1 LSERGPRG
9 DAGGTIAR
17 RGLCLV
23 LVAPSGAGKSSI
35 ARALLASDAE
45 LGLSISATT
54 RAPRPGEQDSVHYRF
69 VTPCTFDAMI
79 AQGALLEWA
88 QVYDDRYGSPAA
100 PVRAALQA
108 GRDMLF
114 DIDWQ
119 GAAQLR
125 AALPGDVVQLAIL
138 PPSLAELEHRLRARG
153 QDAPER
159 IARRMAKARDEIAHC
174 READYVIVNRDFDA
188 AVADAHA
195 ILRAARLARSRL
207 SGLEDFLADLAR

>member
-1 LSERGPRG
+1 M
-9 DAGGTIAR
+9 
-17 RGLCLV
+17 

-35 ARALLASDAE
+35 ARALLACEPE
-45 LGLSISATT
+45 LGLSVSATT
-54 RAPRPGEQDSVHYRF
+54 RGPRPGEQDGVHYRF
-69 VTPCTFDAMI
+69 VTAGAFDAMI
-79 AQGALLEWA
+79 AEGALLEWA

-153 QDAPER
+153 QDSADR

-174 READYVIVNRDFDA
+174 READYVIVNHDFDA
-188 AVADAHA
+188 AVADARA
-195 ILRAARLARSRL
+195 ILRAARRARGRL
-207 SGLEDFLADLAR
+207 SGLEAFLADLAR